1 MAKKSLNQTPAISR
15 DIITL
20 YDRFTH
26 GGMDRRTFMS
36 GLVKLAGSSA
46 AAATLLPLLHN
57 NYAQAET
64 IKADDPRL
72 ETAEGVSISGG
83 EKGLTGYLARPK
95 GSGKLPAVLVIHENR
110 GLNPHIK
117 DITRRVAL
125 EGFLALGIDVLSPD
139 GGTPEDEDKA
149 RDMFAKLTGE
159 VAEARASAG
168 IRFLGAHQQST
179 GKVGAVGFC
188 WGGGI
193 VNRVAASE
201 PALKAGVAYY
211 GPQPPTERVASI
223 KAALLLHYA
232 GLDQRIDAGISAYQT
247 ALDAAKVRYKI
258 YVYDGVD
265 HAFNNDTNA
274 ARYNEAAAKLAWSR
288 SVDFLKRELA
298 G

>member
-1 MAKKSLNQTPAISR
+1 MAEQSYNQTPVISR

-26 GGMDRRTFMS
+26 GDMDRRAFMS
-36 GLVKLAGSSA
+36 GLARLAGST
-46 AAATLLPLLHN
+46 AAATALLPLLQN

-64 IKADDPRL
+64 IKPDDPRL
-72 ETAEGVSISGG
+72 ETAEGVSITGS

-117 DITRRVAL
+117 DITRRMAL
-125 EGFLALGIDVLSPD
+125 EGILALGIDVLSPD

-159 VAEARASAG
+159 VAEARATSA
-168 IRFLGAHQQST
+168 IRFLAKHPQAT
-179 GKVGAVGFC
+179 GNVGTVGFC

-193 VNRVAASE
+193 VNRGAAGE
-201 PALKAGVAYY
+201 PTLNAGVAYY
-211 GPQPPTERVASI
+211 GPQPPAERVPSI

-232 GLDQRIDAGISAYQT
+232 GLDQRIDAGIPAYQA
-247 ALDAAKVRYKI
+247 ALDGAKVRYQI
-258 YVYDGVD
+258 FMYDGVD

-288 SVDFLKRELA
+288 SVEFLKRELA
-298 G
+298 